1 MDESILEQLVGCWQ
15 SEGCGFIFGEQVEM
29 IPYVSKVL
37 TDIGAEDMLAAFEKV
52 IACFPEGTVFE
63 NTAKYYD
70 LYSFMQSYAYK
81 AQDEKLKAIPAE
93 QRRALVKQFR
103 SAIDELEEIT
113 AKHWNN
119 TDMFG

>member
-1 MDESILEQLVGCWQ
+1 MDENVLEQLIGCWQ
-15 SEGCGFIFGEQVEM
+15 SEGWVFIFCEEVEL

-37 TDIGAEDMLAAFEKV
+37 TDMGAEDMLAAFEKV

-70 LYSFMQSYAYK
+70 LYNFMQTYSYK
-81 AQDEKLKAIPAE
+81 VQDEKLKAIPTE

-113 AKHWNN
+113 EKHWNN
-119 TDMFG
+119 TDMLG